1 MNLKQLT
8 IGKQIAL
15 GFGVVLILLLILG
28 SLSFTGVGGIVENA
42 EEVIQGNKL
51 DGNLAQ
57 KEVDH
62 LNWANQINALLTD
75 DSVTTLDVQTDHHKC
90 GFGKWLYGE
99 GRKEAE
105 ELVPDLVPILKE
117 IEEPH
122 KKLHASAIEIRKVFK
137 QPHAGLAL
145 ALSNRLTE
153 HVHWVGDLGQAL
165 ASEAGG
171 LYSYQMQLKGQ
182 IDQAVSAIETIE
194 KNNRFDSI
202 EARQKRAADMIKGLR
217 FGDGG
222 KNYFFILNKDVKMVM
237 HSANPDL
244 DGLDMIRETDPEG
257 KRLFAD
263 MVTTGLE
270 KGSGFVTYQWNLPG
284 TGQPAPKLSYVKLYN
299 PWGWI
304 VCTGIYLDHKNHAL
318 VKRAQEFAQG
328 KPFSTGVQID
338 PTKCAFGK
346 FLENPK
352 TKELMNRFPELKTA
366 FTQIHEPHKALHES
380 AVHIERLVNQ
390 LKMQGAMEIFEEET
404 KPSLEEVQKYF
415 QAAIDAEQA
424 LQDGQD
430 AANRVYA
437 AQTMP
442 NLKETQGLLNT
453 LRETAG
459 KNIMTDQVMLNAA
472 SGTKRNVSIVAA
484 VAMLA
489 GILLAFFISK
499 GIIVVLNRITAGM
512 GEGADQVAAASGE
525 VSSSSQSM
533 AEGAS
538 EQAASIEETSSSMEE
553 MASMTKKNAENA
565 GHADSLMK
573 EANQVV
579 GRANDAMKE
588 LTGSMEEISNAS
600 AETSKIIKTIDE
612 IAFQT
617 NLLALNA
624 AVEAA
629 RAGEAGAGFA
639 VVADEVRNLAMRA
652 AEAAKN
658 TAELIEGTVQ
668 KIDSG
673 TELVSSTNEAF
684 GAVAESTQKVG
695 DLVGEISEASKEQSN
710 GIEQVNLAISEMDKI
725 VQQNA
730 ANAEESASASEEM
743 NAQAEQ
749 LREYVGELV
758 MMVSGKKSVSGS
770 KPRQVKY
777 SRPAAG
783 GIGYGGQGSKPA
795 AGKRLSEKS
804 REIKPD
810 SVIPFDDDEFEDF

>member
-42 EEVIQGNKL
+42 AEVIDGNKL

-62 LNWANQINALLTD
+62 LNWANQVNALLTD
-75 DSVTTLDVQTDHHKC
+75 DSVTTLDVQTDYQKC

-99 GRKEAE
+99 GRKQAE

-117 IEEPH
+117 VEAPH
-122 KKLHASAIEIRKVFK
+122 KKLHDSAIEIRKVFR

-153 HVHWVGDLGQAL
+153 HVHWVGDLGHAL

-171 LYSYQMQLKGQ
+171 LYSYQIQLKNQ
-182 IDQAVSAIETIE
+182 VDQAVSAIETIE

-217 FGDGG
+217 FGEGG

-244 DGLDMIRETDPEG
+244 NGSDMINKTDPTG
-257 KRLFAD
+257 KRLFAE

-270 KGSGFVTYQWNLPG
+270 KGSGFVTYEWNLPG
-284 TGQPAPKLSYVKLYN
+284 TGQPAPKLTYVKRYN

-304 VCTGIYLDHKNHAL
+304 VCTGVYLDHKNHAL

-328 KPFSTGVQID
+328 KPFSTGIQLD

-346 FLENPK
+346 FLDDPK

-390 LKMQGAMEIFEEET
+390 LKMHKAIETFEEET
-404 KPSLEEVQKYF
+404 KQSLEEVKKYF
-415 QAAIDAEQA
+415 QAAIGAEQA
-424 LQDGQD
+424 LQAGLD

-673 TELVSSTNEAF
+673 TELVSSTNDAF

-758 MMVSGKKSVSGS
+758 TVVRGRKSVSGS
-770 KPRQVKY
+770 KPSQVQHRR
-777 SRPAAG
+777 SAAG
-783 GIGYGGQGSKPA
+783 AIGYGGQGSKPA
-795 AGKRLSEKS
+795 ARKPLSKKS